1 MNWLRNQ
8 LTALLTACA
17 LTCTAL
23 VSPVGAMPV
32 GGNLLQNSYIPPNNS
47 VFVPCTII
55 AGYTAWYNPSTLQH
69 TGSVVT
75 SWSDASANGYNI
87 TTANA
92 SPVYSASGGPNG
104 LPSMQLNGTNQYLSS
119 SVVIMSN
126 LVSTTA
132 YTIYAVFQITS
143 YTGANNTNFS
153 QTGSVFQAAT
163 SAEIGM
169 GTGSSDL
176 LAGHKPSGGQVTQV
190 GPATST
196 GITVIVEMYYDGTN
210 INLRVNGTGYGP
222 TAAGSVGN
230 LGGDLQIGADVALAH
245 FFKGYISELIF
256 YNTTLSSGN
265 RTTMRTCLGSKYNGT
280 G

>member
-1 MNWLRNQ
+1 
-8 LTALLTACA
+8 
-17 LTCTAL
+17 
-23 VSPVGAMPV
+23 
-32 GGNLLQNSYIPPNNS
+32 
-47 VFVPCTII
+47 
-55 AGYTAWYNPSTLQH
+55 
-69 TGSVVT
+69 
-75 SWSDASANGYNI
+75 
-87 TTANA
+87 
-92 SPVYSASGGPNG
+92 
-104 LPSMQLNGTNQYLSS
+104 
-119 SVVIMSN
+119 MSN

-143 YTGANNTNFS
+143 YTGLNNTNFS

-163 SAEIGM
+163 SGEIGM

-176 LAGHKPSGGQVTQV
+176 LAGHNSGGLVTQV

-222 TAAGSVGN
+222 TAAGSVSS
-230 LGGDLQIGADVALAH
+230 LAQDLRIGTSISSTY
-245 FFKGYISELIF
+245 FFNGYISELIF